1 MPSTPVVATLVILF
15 TCMIALCFSSH
26 YGMKRVNKGQK
37 PSVVSGSVI
46 PIANLVISWLT
57 VMFCMWFM
65 PASGEKG
72 MVYFLAGTVFILSF
86 IDLMC
91 LNGTQ
96 PNNAKYFV
104 NGLNGISSSVMCER
118 EEENQALWEAYRLA
132 RENSDMVFTITK
144 TRGNVLAV
152 VNHSGVS
159 FQMLKS
165 KFGL

>member
-1 MPSTPVVATLVILF
+1 MPSVSTTITLVILF
-15 TCMIALCFSSH
+15 ACMIALCFAAH

-37 PSVVSGSVI
+37 PSVVSMSVI
-46 PIANLVISWLT
+46 PLTNVVISWLV
-57 VMFCMWFM
+57 VMFCMLFM
-65 PASGEKG
+65 PASGEVG
-72 MVYFLAGTVFILSF
+72 SVYFLAGTVFLLSGVARLVLR
-86 IDLMC
+86 DA
-91 LNGTQ
+91 Q
-96 PNNAKYFV
+96 PSDTKYFV

-118 EEENQALWEAYRLA
+118 EEENQALWEAYQLA
-132 RENSDMVFTITK
+132 RENSDMVFTITN